1 MSGLWNFSVR
11 VQPDPIKLNPIQTWS
26 AKFLKIISPLF
37 LFLKIIKIGFSLD
50 PAPVLIWPKLASV
63 LIQSDPVLTRAHLYQ
78 VHVHLWPF
86 SCIRDD
92 KERQGIYFLCCDHK
106 AWTASA
112 QSFTL
117 WQQAVIKITRRDHP
131 IIACSRHTY
140 LCVAVCAHPICGESH
155 IQRNA
160 NREFATTSP
169 PSYNEPH
176 LSHVLSVKVAPGT
189 TFTSWSQHHFI
200 DMSRSANTYAQSVNL
215 IHSVLWNGEGV
226 TQARGCLR
234 HEAGRGLERWHCT
247 IYCNRLLRRI

>member
-155 IQRNA
+155 IQRNI
-160 NREFATTSP
+160 NWEVATMSP
-169 PSYNEPH
+169 PFCSELH
-176 LSHVLSVKVAPGT
+176 QSHILFVKVAPGT
-189 TFTSWSQHHFI
+189 TFTS
-200 DMSRSANTYAQSVNL
+200 
-215 IHSVLWNGEGV
+215 
-226 TQARGCLR
+226 
-234 HEAGRGLERWHCT
+234 
-247 IYCNRLLRRI
+247 